1 MRSTLFIILIF
12 SGLFVFPQIAE
23 HKIFPPV
30 KSSFDVPILAYHR
43 FGDNRY
49 RSTNTSLDVFE
60 QHLRYL
66 KENQYTVLTFGE
78 AFKRWKNNESFPAK
92 TTVITIDD
100 GYSSFYEN
108 GWPLLKKYGFLATIF
123 IQTDIVGHKDFISWA
138 QFAELQKAGIE
149 IQNHS
154 DLHDFFVNYND
165 AERAGKFRE
174 DLIKSTA
181 LIEQNL
187 GKRPEYYVYPYG
199 EWTKDMVQVLKE
211 TGYSAALVQNSGLF
225 CETSDPFEIPR
236 FPLGGYF
243 GTFEELKRKIGLKAL
258 RIEKTIPDS
267 PFLSQN
273 PPEIRVEVLPGKVN
287 LKKAQFFVAGT
298 KCENIKIIDDPINP
312 AVILKASKPLT
323 ARRTLYTIT
332 APSTDGK
339 TWHWYSYQWIRPEVG
354 E

>member
-1 MRSTLFIILIF
+1 MSSPIFIILIF
-12 SGLFVFPQIAE
+12 SFLSVFSQKTEP
-23 HKIFPPV
+23 KYFPPV
-30 KSSFDVPILAYHR
+30 PASFDIPILAYHR
-43 FGDNRY
+43 FGDDRY
-49 RSTNTSLDVFE
+49 RSTNTSLVVFE

-78 AFKRWKNNESFPAK
+78 AVKRWKNNETFPAK
-92 TTVITIDD
+92 TAVITVDD
-100 GYSSFYEN
+100 GYLSFYEN
-108 GWPLLKKYGFLATIF
+108 GWPLLKKYGFEATIF
-123 IQTDIVGHKDFISWA
+123 IQTDLVGHQGFISWK

-181 LIEQNL
+181 LIEKNL
-187 GKRPEYYVYPYG
+187 GIKPEYYVYPYG

-211 TGYSAALVQNSGLF
+211 NGYSAALVQNSGLF

-243 GTFEELKRKIGLKAL
+243 GTFEELKRKINLKAL
-258 RIEKTIPDS
+258 RIVKTNPDT
-267 PFLSQN
+267 PFLSEN
-273 PPEIRVEVLPGKVN
+273 PPELRVEILPGKIN
-287 LKKAQFFVAGT
+287 LKKTQFFVGGT
-298 KCENIKIIDDPINP
+298 KCENIKIIDNPIHP
-312 AVILKASKPLT
+312 AVILKASGKLI

-332 APSTDGK
+332 APSIDGK
-339 TWHWYSYQWIRPEVG
+339 TWHWYSYEWIRPEVG

>member
-12 SGLFVFPQIAE
+12 NCLLVSPQIAE
-23 HKIFPPV
+23 RKNFTPGQSNFDIPV
-30 KSSFDVPILAYHR
+30 LAYHR

-49 RSTNTSLDVFE
+49 RSTNTSLEVFE

-78 AFKRWKNNESFPAK
+78 AFNRWKNNETIPAK

-100 GYSSFYEN
+100 GYLSFYEN
-108 GWPLLKKYGFLATIF
+108 GWPLLKKYGFAATIF
-123 IQTDIVGHKDFISWA
+123 IQTDLVGHKDFISWP

-154 DLHDFFVNYND
+154 DLHDFFVNYSD
-165 AERAGKFRE
+165 AERVAKFRD

-181 LIEQNL
+181 LIEKNL
-187 GKRPEYYVYPYG
+187 GKKPEYYVYPYG
-199 EWTKDMVQVLKE
+199 EWTKDMVKVLKE
-211 TGYSAALVQNSGLF
+211 NGYTAALVQNSGLF

-258 RIEKTIPDS
+258 RIVKTHPDS

-273 PPEIRVEVLPGKVN
+273 PPEIRVEVMPGKVN

-312 AVILKASKPLT
+312 AVILKASGKLT

>member
-1 MRSTLFIILIF
+1 MRLTLFILLMFNFLTASTQQTWNKILNPEKA
-12 SGLFVFPQIAE
+12 VFDI
-23 HKIFPPV
+23 PV
-30 KSSFDVPILAYHR
+30 LAYHR

-49 RSTNTSLDVFE
+49 RSTNTSLEVFE

-78 AFKRWKNNESFPAK
+78 AVKRWKNNEGFPAK
-92 TTVITIDD
+92 TVVITIDD
-100 GYSSFYEN
+100 GYSSFYDN
-108 GWPLLKKYGFLATIF
+108 GWPLLKKYGFAATIF
-123 IQTDIVGHKDFISWA
+123 IQTDLVGHKDFISWA

-154 DLHDFFVNYND
+154 DLHDFFVNYSD
-165 AERAGKFRE
+165 AERVVKFRE

-181 LIEQNL
+181 LIEKNL

-211 TGYSAALVQNSGLF
+211 NGYTAALVQNSGLF

-258 RIEKTIPDS
+258 RIVKTNPDS

-273 PPEIRVEVLPGKVN
+273 PPEIRVEVMPGKVN

-298 KCENIKIIDDPINP
+298 KCENIKIIDNPNNP
-312 AVILKASKPLT
+312 AVILKATVPIT

-332 APSTDGK
+332 APSVDGK
-339 TWHWYSYQWIRPEVG
+339 TWHWYSYQWIRPEIG

>member
-1 MRSTLFIILIF
+1 MRSILFIILIF
-12 SGLFVFPQIAE
+12 DCLLVSPQIAE
-23 HKIFPPV
+23 RKNFPPGQ
-30 KSSFDVPILAYHR
+30 SNFDIPVLAYHR

-49 RSTNTSLDVFE
+49 RSTNTSLEVFE
-60 QHLRYL
+60 QHLSYL
-66 KENQYTVLTFGE
+66 KDNQYTVLTFGGAME
-78 AFKRWKNNESFPAK
+78 RWKNNTAFPAK
-92 TTVITIDD
+92 TVVITIDD

-108 GWPLLKKYGFLATIF
+108 GWPLLKKYGFAATIF
-123 IQTDIVGHKDFISWA
+123 IQTDLVGHKDFISWA

-154 DLHDFFVNYND
+154 DMHDFFVNYSD
-165 AERAGKFRE
+165 AERVAKFRE

-187 GKRPEYYVYPYG
+187 GKKPEYYVYPYG

-211 TGYSAALVQNSGLF
+211 NGYSAALVQNSGLF

-258 RIEKTIPDS
+258 RIVKTIPDS
-267 PFLSQN
+267 PFLSEN
-273 PPEIRVEVLPGKVN
+273 PPEIRVEVMPGKVN

-312 AVILKASKPLT
+312 AVILKSSRKLT

-332 APSTDGK
+332 APSIDGK

>member
-287 LKKAQFFVAGT
+287 LKKAQFSLPEQNVKT
-298 KCENIKIIDDPINP
+298 
-312 AVILKASKPLT
+312 SKSLT
-323 ARRTLYTIT
+323 TQSI
-332 APSTDGK
+332 P
-339 TWHWYSYQWIRPEVG
+339 Q
-354 E
+354 

>member
-1 MRSTLFIILIF
+1 MRSTLFIVLIF
-12 SGLFVFPQIAE
+12 NCLFVFPQIAE
-23 HKIFPPV
+23 HKNFPPGQ
-30 KSSFDVPILAYHR
+30 SSFDIPVLAYHR

-49 RSTNTSLDVFE
+49 RSTNTSLEVFE

-78 AFKRWKNNESFPAK
+78 AMERWKNNTAFPAK
-92 TTVITIDD
+92 TVIITIDD

-108 GWPLLKKYGFLATIF
+108 GWPLLKKYGFAATIF
-123 IQTDIVGHKDFISWA
+123 IQTDLVGHKDFISWA

-154 DLHDFFVNYND
+154 DLHDFFVNYSD
-165 AERAGKFRE
+165 AERVTKFRD

-181 LIEQNL
+181 LIEKNL
-187 GKRPEYYVYPYG
+187 GKKPEYYVYPYG
-199 EWTKDMVQVLKE
+199 EWTNDMVQVLKE
-211 TGYSAALVQNSGLF
+211 NGYSAALVQNSGLF

-258 RIEKTIPDS
+258 RIVKTIPDS
-267 PFLSQN
+267 PFLSEN
-273 PPEIRVEVLPGKVN
+273 PPEIRVEVMPGKIN

-312 AVILKASKPLT
+312 AVILKASGKLT

-332 APSTDGK
+332 APSIDGK